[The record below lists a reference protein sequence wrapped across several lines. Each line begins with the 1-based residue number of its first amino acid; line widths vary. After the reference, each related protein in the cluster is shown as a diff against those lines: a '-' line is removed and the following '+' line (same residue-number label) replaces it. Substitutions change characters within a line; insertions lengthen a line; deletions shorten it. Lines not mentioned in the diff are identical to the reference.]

1 MKKTN
6 KILALSAITA
16 MSLAMAACD
25 DSSGSSSPID
35 TCKASCKNAT
45 TAISCDANGNEV
57 EQDCAKDNK
66 VCDASFKCVAK
77 GEAQTCVEMCNGT
90 RDLVTCD
97 SNGKPHTEDCGEAGC
112 HEVGGKPQCG
122 GEDTELKCTEA
133 DNKCEGNTLHTCKD
147 GKIEQMDCAK
157 ENMVCNKN
165 AKKCDVAKCTE
176 ADNYCE
182 GNTLHA
188 CDGVNLVPQNC
199 AANGMICNQETK
211 ACEVEKCKEDS
222 VTCDGSLLITCVK
235 GQPATKDNCAQKGME
250 CKDNQCVEPT
260 VLAKIG
266 DPCTCTGASCNK
278 TLTGKEIKEMAG
290 SLGQLAALAAI
301 DINLIKDDDT
311 ITFPDFFSKDI
322 QGCQGIV
329 APEGMTIGC
338 FRDSNI
344 TVTSKDGG
352 TVKDYKG
359 SGLKAFVDSLENN
372 AVVGNKLK
380 PYATNLH
387 AILANGVAFSS
398 ANGYCLAA
406 TIDIQATADKGIL
419 KGSDLLTKLPSLVK
433 TGSHASAKLETSVC
447 PKGGV
452 KFDYEFAKKI
462 DKKILVDVV
471 LDLNVGFDMCLK
483 SCETNADCR
492 QDEGYTCVEIPNGVP
507 AENETQQVQKACF
520 DKKNLDYFKDLT
532 NQFNGTTEETPKT

>member
-16 MSLAMAACD
+16 MSVAMAACD

-57 EQDCAKDNK
+57 ERDCAKENK
-66 VCDASFKCVAK
+66 VCDASFKCVPK
-77 GEAQTCVEMCNGT
+77 GEAQTCVEMCNGSHE
-90 RDLVTCD
+90 LVTCD
-97 SNGKPHTEDCGEAGC
+97 SNGKPHTENCGEAGC
-112 HEVGGKPQCG
+112 HQVGGKPQCG
-122 GEDTELKCTEA
+122 GKEPGGEDTDPKCTDA
-133 DNKCEGNTLHTCKD
+133 DNKCEGNTLYTCKD
-147 GKIEQMDCAK
+147 GKIEQKDCTVDGK
-157 ENMVCNKN
+157 VCDKN
-165 AKKCDVAKCTE
+165 AKKCD
-176 ADNYCE
+176 
-182 GNTLHA
+182 
-188 CDGVNLVPQNC
+188 
-199 AANGMICNQETK
+199 
-211 ACEVEKCKEDS
+211 VEKCKEDS

-235 GQPATKDNCAQKGME
+235 GQPATEDNCARKGME
-250 CKDNQCVEPT
+250 CKDNQCVQPA
-260 VLAKIG
+260 VVYKIG

-278 TLTGKEIKEMAG
+278 TLTGKEIKEMTG
-290 SLGQLAALAAI
+290 SLGQLAALASI

-311 ITFPDFFSKDI
+311 ITYPDFFSKDI

-338 FRDSNI
+338 FRDSSI
-344 TVTSKDGG
+344 TVTSKDGE
-352 TVKDYKG
+352 TVKDYDG

-372 AVVGNKLK
+372 ALFGDKLK
-380 PYATNLH
+380 PYATKLH

-398 ANGYCLAA
+398 TNGYCLAA
-406 TIDIQATADKGIL
+406 TIDIKAKSDNGIL
-419 KGSDLLTKLPSLVK
+419 KGSDLLTKLPSLVN

-447 PKGGV
+447 PEGGV
-452 KFDYEFAKKI
+452 KFDYEIAKKI
-462 DKKILVDVV
+462 NKQMAIIIVD

-483 SCETNADCR
+483 SCETDADCR
-492 QDEGYTCVEIPNGVP
+492 QNEGYTCVDIPNGVP

-520 DKKNLDYFKDLT
+520 DKDNLDYFKNLT

>member
-16 MSLAMAACD
+16 MSVAMAACD

-57 EQDCAKDNK
+57 EWDCAKENK
-66 VCDASFKCVAK
+66 VCDASFKCVPK
-77 GEAQTCVEMCNGT
+77 GEAQTCVEMCNGSHE
-90 RDLVTCD
+90 LVTCD
-97 SNGKPHTEDCGEAGC
+97 SNGKPHTENCGEAGC
-112 HEVGGKPQCG
+112 HQVGGKPQCG
-122 GEDTELKCTEA
+122 GKEPGGEDTDPKCTDA
-133 DNKCEGNTLHTCKD
+133 DNKCDGNTLYK
-147 GKIEQMDCAK
+147 
-157 ENMVCNKN
+157 
-165 AKKCDVAKCTE
+165 
-176 ADNYCE
+176 
-182 GNTLHA
+182 

-199 AANGMICNQETK
+199 ADSGMICNQETK
-211 ACEVEKCKEDS
+211 ACEVEKCKADS
-222 VTCDGSLLITCVK
+222 VTCDGSWLITCVK
-235 GQPATKDNCAQKGME
+235 GQPATKKNCAQKGME
-250 CKDNQCVEPT
+250 CKDNQCVQPA
-260 VLAKIG
+260 VVYKIG

-278 TLTGKEIKEMAG
+278 TLTGKEIKEMTG
-290 SLGQLAALAAI
+290 SLGQLAALASI

-338 FRDSNI
+338 FRDSSI
-344 TVTSKDGG
+344 TVTSQDGTKG
-352 TVKDYKG
+352 YEG

-372 AVVGNKLK
+372 ELFGDKLK
-380 PYATNLH
+380 PYATKLH

-398 ANGYCLAA
+398 TNGYCLAA
-406 TIDIQATADKGIL
+406 TIDIKAKSDNGIL
-419 KGSDLLTKLPSLVK
+419 KGSDLLTKLPSLVN

-447 PKGGV
+447 PEGGV
-452 KFDYEFAKKI
+452 KFDYEIAKKI
-462 DKKILVDVV
+462 NKQMAIIIVD

-483 SCETNADCR
+483 SCETDADCR
-492 QDEGYTCVEIPNGVP
+492 QNEGYTCVDIPNGVP

-520 DKKNLDYFKDLT
+520 DKDNLDYFKNLT

>member
-16 MSLAMAACD
+16 MSVAMAACD

-57 EQDCAKDNK
+57 EQDCAKEDK
-66 VCDASFKCVAK
+66 VCDASFKCVPK
-77 GEAQTCVEMCNGT
+77 GEAQTCVEMCNGSHE
-90 RDLVTCD
+90 LVTCD
-97 SNGKPHTEDCGEAGC
+97 SNGKPHTENCGEAGC
-112 HEVGGKPQCG
+112 HQVGGKPQCG
-122 GEDTELKCTEA
+122 GKEPGGEDTDPKCTDA
-133 DNKCEGNTLHTCKD
+133 DNKCDGNTLYT
-147 GKIEQMDCAK
+147 
-157 ENMVCNKN
+157 
-165 AKKCDVAKCTE
+165 
-176 ADNYCE
+176 
-182 GNTLHA
+182 

-199 AANGMICNQETK
+199 AASGMICNQETK
-211 ACEVEKCKEDS
+211 ACEVEKCKADS
-222 VTCDGSLLITCVK
+222 VTCDGSWLITCVK
-235 GQPATKDNCAQKGME
+235 GQPATKKNCAQLGME
-250 CKDNQCVEPT
+250 CKDNQCVQPA
-260 VLAKIG
+260 VVYKIG
-266 DPCTCTGASCNK
+266 DPCTCTGASCSK
-278 TLTGKEIKEMAG
+278 TLTGKEIKEMTG
-290 SLGQLAALAAI
+290 SLGQLAALASI

-338 FRDSNI
+338 FRDSSI
-344 TVTSKDGG
+344 TVTSKDGE
-352 TVKDYKG
+352 TVKDYDG

-372 AVVGNKLK
+372 ALFGDKLK
-380 PYATNLH
+380 PYATKLH

-398 ANGYCLAA
+398 TNGYCLAA
-406 TIDIQATADKGIL
+406 TIDIKAKSDNGIL
-419 KGSDLLTKLPSLVK
+419 KGSDLLTKLPSLVN

-447 PKGGV
+447 PEGGV
-452 KFDYEFAKKI
+452 KFDYEIAKKI
-462 DKKILVDVV
+462 NKQMAIIIVD

-483 SCETNADCR
+483 SCETDADCR
-492 QDEGYTCVEIPNGVP
+492 QNEGYTCVDIPNGVP

-520 DKKNLDYFKDLT
+520 DKDNLDYFKNLT

>member
-16 MSLAMAACD
+16 MSVAMAACD

-66 VCDASFKCVAK
+66 VCDASFKCVPK
-77 GEAQTCVEMCNGT
+77 GEAQTCVEMCNGSHE
-90 RDLVTCD
+90 LVTCD
-97 SNGKPHTEDCGEAGC
+97 SNGKPHTENCGEAGC
-112 HEVGGKPQCG
+112 HQVGGKPQCG
-122 GEDTELKCTEA
+122 GKEPGGEDTDPKCTDA
-133 DNKCEGNTLHTCKD
+133 DNKC
-147 GKIEQMDCAK
+147 
-157 ENMVCNKN
+157 
-165 AKKCDVAKCTE
+165 
-176 ADNYCE
+176 
-182 GNTLHA
+182 
-188 CDGVNLVPQNC
+188 
-199 AANGMICNQETK
+199 
-211 ACEVEKCKEDS
+211 
-222 VTCDGSLLITCVK
+222 DGSWLITCVK
-235 GQPATKDNCAQKGME
+235 GQPATKRNCAELGKE
-250 CKDNQCVEPT
+250 CKDNQCVQPA
-260 VLAKIG
+260 VVYKIG

-278 TLTGKEIKEMAG
+278 TLTGKEIKEMTG
-290 SLGQLAALAAI
+290 SLGQLAALASI

-344 TVTSKDGG
+344 TVTSQDGTKG
-352 TVKDYKG
+352 YEG

-372 AVVGNKLK
+372 ALVGNKLK
-380 PYATNLH
+380 PYATKLH

-398 ANGYCLAA
+398 TNGYCLAA
-406 TIDIQATADKGIL
+406 TIDIKAKSDNGIL
-419 KGSDLLTKLPSLVK
+419 KGSDLLTKLPSLVN

-447 PKGGV
+447 PEGGV
-452 KFDYEFAKKI
+452 KFDYEIAKKI
-462 DKKILVDVV
+462 NKQMAII
-471 LDLNVGFDMCLK
+471 GFDMCLK
-483 SCETNADCR
+483 SCETDADCR
-492 QDEGYTCVEIPNGVP
+492 QNEGYTCVDIPNGVP

-520 DKKNLDYFKDLT
+520 DKDNLDYFKNLT